1 MTHDD
6 LISMQKPKRNYRLA
20 QRTTVVDPKSPKS
33 PLKMGNV
40 AKSLDVRFSK
50 LNAKLVSVEVPG
62 IEDKTISDIK
72 TAEPIS
78 PNSTRMR
85 ALRKA

>member
-1 MTHDD
+1 
-6 LISMQKPKRNYRLA
+6 
-20 QRTTVVDPKSPKS
+20 
-33 PLKMGNV
+33 MGYA

-50 LNAKLVSVEVPG
+50 LNAKLVSVDVPG